1 MSHFDFS
8 SSNLSLYIPFIMKP
22 ANFREKT
29 KPNHQTSYSPKLR
42 AAQYNFSLNRKERY
56 V

>member
-22 ANFREKT
+22 ANFREKNQT
-29 KPNHQTSYSPKLR
+29 KPSDLIQPQTESS
-42 AAQYNFSLNRKERY
+42 AI
-56 V
+56 